1 MVLDAL
7 ERIFEEL
14 ERIAEPR
21 ELFLLA
27 LAMTMVAYG
36 AFGGLDSDTVAIA
49 LIAIGSGMFFVGIF
63 LPVLSEFQIGPGGFS
78 GKLRERDQEVQA
90 TLEPHTNSLTLAA
103 EALAGSPEAGRE
115 LLERALVETYMGW
128 QEAKREGPAEAVIQ
142 RLESLAPTFAVEAS
156 APAARDAP

>member
-7 ERIFEEL
+7 ERISEEL
-14 ERIAEPR
+14 ERVAEPR

-36 AFGGLDSDTVAIA
+36 AFGGLSDTVAIA

-63 LPVLSEFQIGPGGFS
+63 LPVLTEFQIGPGGFS

-103 EALAGSPEAGRE
+103 AALAGSPEAGRE
-115 LLERALVETYMGW
+115 LLERALVETYLGW
-128 QEAKREGPAEAVIQ
+128 QEAKREGPAEAVIK
-142 RLESLAPTFAVEAS
+142 RLESLAPTFAVDAS
-156 APAARDAP
+156 AAVTRDSL

>member
-1 MVLDAL
+1 MYAL

-36 AFGGLDSDTVAIA
+36 AFGGLSDTVAVA

-63 LPVLSEFQIGPGGFS
+63 LPVLTEFQIGPGGFS

-103 EALAGSPEAGRE
+103 AALAGSPEAGRE
-115 LLERALVETYMGW
+115 LLERALVETYLGW
-128 QEAKREGPAEAVIQ
+128 QEAKREGPAEAVIK
-142 RLESLAPTFAVEAS
+142 RLENLAPTFAVDTSS
-156 APAARDAP
+156 AAPRDVL

>member
-1 MVLDAL
+1 VVLDAL

-36 AFGGLDSDTVAIA
+36 AFGGLHEPVAVA

-103 EALAGSPEAGRE
+103 AALAGSPEAGRE
-115 LLERALVETYMGW
+115 LLERALVETYLGW
-128 QEAKREGPAEAVIQ
+128 QEAKREGPAEAVIK
-142 RLESLAPTFAVEAS
+142 RLENLAPTFAVDAS
-156 APAARDAP
+156 AAVTRDSL

>member
-1 MVLDAL
+1 VVLDAL

-14 ERIAEPR
+14 ERVAEPR

-36 AFGGLDSDTVAIA
+36 AFGGLSDTVAVA

-78 GKLRERDQEVQA
+78 GKLRDRDREVQA

-103 EALAGSPEAGRE
+103 AALAGSPDAGRE
-115 LLERALVETYMGW
+115 LLERALVETYLGW
-128 QEAKREGPAEAVIQ
+128 QEAKREGPVEAVIK
-142 RLESLAPTFAVEAS
+142 RLENLAPTFAVDAS
-156 APAARDAP
+156 AAVPRDSL

>member
-14 ERIAEPR
+14 ERVAEPR

-36 AFGGLDSDTVAIA
+36 AFSGLSDTVAVA

-63 LPVLSEFQIGPGGFS
+63 LPVLTEFQIGPSGFS

-103 EALAGSPEAGRE
+103 AALAGSPDAGRE
-115 LLERALVETYMGW
+115 LLERALVETYLGW
-128 QEAKREGPAEAVIQ
+128 QEAKREGPAEAVIK
-142 RLESLAPTFAVEAS
+142 RLENLAPTFAVDAS
-156 APAARDAP
+156 AAVTRDSL

>member
-36 AFGGLDSDTVAIA
+36 AFGGRSETVAVA

-103 EALAGSPEAGRE
+103 AALAGSPEAGRE
-115 LLERALVETYMGW
+115 LLERALVETYLGW
-128 QEAKREGPAEAVIQ
+128 GDAKREGPAEAVIK
-142 RLESLAPTFAVEAS
+142 RLENLAPTFAVD
-156 APAARDAP
+156 APAAAPQDTL

>member
-1 MVLDAL
+1 VVLDTL

-36 AFGGLDSDTVAIA
+36 AFGGLKDTVAIA

-103 EALAGSPEAGRE
+103 AALAGSPEAGRE
-115 LLERALVETYMGW
+115 LLERALVETYLGW
-128 QEAKREGPAEAVIQ
+128 QDAKREGPAEAVIK
-142 RLESLAPTFAVEAS
+142 RLETLAPTFAVD
-156 APAARDAP
+156 APAAGSAETL

>member
-36 AFGGLDSDTVAIA
+36 AFGGRDETVAVA

-63 LPVLSEFQIGPGGFS
+63 LPVLTEFQIGPGGFS

-103 EALAGSPEAGRE
+103 AALAGSPEAGRE
-115 LLERALVETYMGW
+115 LLERALVETYLGW
-128 QEAKREGPAEAVIQ
+128 QEAKLEGPAEAVIK
-142 RLESLAPTFAVEAS
+142 RLETLAPTFAVD
-156 APAARDAP
+156 APAPAPRDAL

>member
-27 LAMTMVAYG
+27 LAMAMVAYG
-36 AFGGLDSDTVAIA
+36 AFGGLSDTVAVA

-63 LPVLSEFQIGPGGFS
+63 LPVLTEFQIGPGGFS

-90 TLEPHTNSLTLAA
+90 TLEPHTDSLTLAA
-103 EALAGSPEAGRE
+103 TALAGSPEAGRE
-115 LLERALVETYMGW
+115 LLERALVETYLGW
-128 QEAKREGPAEAVIQ
+128 QEAKREGPAEAVIR
-142 RLESLAPTFAVEAS
+142 RLENLAPTFAVDAS
-156 APAARDAP
+156 AAVTRDSL